1 MTRLWSSRSPEG
13 RIARR
18 RIRHSPRAVVSGT
31 ERTLTSQATRQGE
44 FTALIT
50 AVAGRRDR
58 DAFTRLFDHFAPRL
72 NAYLRRLGTD
82 PATAEEIAQETMV
95 TLWHKAP
102 QFDPQKSS
110 LTTWLYRIARN
121 RRVDNLRRNRLDFL
135 DVSDPI
141 LEAADET
148 DLLAE
153 VDMQQRKDA
162 VRSALASLPEEQLS
176 VVRLAFFDDLSHSQ
190 ISEQIGLPLGTVK
203 SRIRLGFTRLRRS
216 LEAGGVAEAG

>member
-1 MTRLWSSRSPEG
+1 M
-13 RIARR
+13 ARR
-18 RIRHSPRAVVSGT
+18 GIRYSPRAVVSGI
-31 ERTLTSQATRQGE
+31 ERTLTSQATQQGE
-44 FTALIT
+44 FAELIS
-50 AVAGRRDR
+50 AVADRRDR
-58 DAFTRLFDHFAPRL
+58 EAFTLLFDHFATRL

-82 PATAEEIAQETMV
+82 PATAEESAQETMV
-95 TLWHKAP
+95 TLWHKAR

-110 LTTWLYRIARN
+110 LATWLYRIARN

-135 DVSDPI
+135 DASDPI
-141 LEAADET
+141 LEAADEA
-148 DLLAE
+148 DLVAE
-153 VDMQQRKDA
+153 VDMQQRKEA

>member
-1 MTRLWSSRSPEG
+1 
-13 RIARR
+13 
-18 RIRHSPRAVVSGT
+18 
-31 ERTLTSQATRQGE
+31 
-44 FTALIT
+44 
-50 AVAGRRDR
+50 
-58 DAFTRLFDHFAPRL
+58 
-72 NAYLRRLGTD
+72 
-82 PATAEEIAQETMV
+82 MV

-148 DLLAE
+148 DLVAE

-203 SRIRLGFTRLRRS
+203 SRIRLGFARLRRL